1 MKQRKAS
8 LGLQKKSGE
17 GTAKEHVPPRL
28 VPVHYD
34 EAEAEREEKRLERA
48 KRRALSSSVIR
59 ELKEQYS
66 DAPEKSEMIGILK
79 LLARVRRIST
89 GVPLRRARWC
99 VQASASGRKDG
110 ERSKCHELAAS
121 SPQALR

>member
-59 ELKEQYS
+59 ELKEQYA
-66 DAPEKSEMIGILK
+66 DAPEENRD
-79 LLARVRRIST
+79 ARHPHVTRQSQEEPHRCS
-89 GVPLRRARWC
+89 
-99 VQASASGRKDG
+99 
-110 ERSKCHELAAS
+110 
-121 SPQALR
+121 